1 MFTTLSGSDRNK
13 FVIDQT
19 AKELRVG
26 AQGLDREENTRA
38 TLVVEVQSSGIN
50 IEASQW
56 SVLKEFREQLDR
68 NATKQLSE
76 KYALKFTFLE
86 LN

>member
-1 MFTTLSGSDRNK
+1 
-13 FVIDQT
+13 V
-19 AKELRVG
+19 EL
-26 AQGLDREENTRA
+26 T
-38 TLVVEVQSSGIN
+38 
-50 IEASQW
+50 EASQW